1 MNLLITTST
10 KLSDRERD
18 VILPEIVLG
27 FQECCAEA
35 GANMTQSPIGKRSIL
50 YHKVGC
56 VFPIVI

>member
-35 GANMTQSPIGKRSIL
+35 GANMTQSPIGKRPRL
-50 YHKVGC
+50 C
-56 VFPIVI
+56 VQTRDL